1 MTDGIAQASGRG
13 VRWCIG
19 AQTKSS
25 HASVTSD
32 VSQMK
37 PVTDDVKRWKR
48 MGIGGLGVIGIG
60 GIALGVTFTDAIG
73 RIGMVI
79 IGKS

>member
-1 MTDGIAQASGRG
+1 
-13 VRWCIG
+13 
-19 AQTKSS
+19 
-25 HASVTSD
+25 
-32 VSQMK
+32 
-37 PVTDDVKRWKR
+37 
-48 MGIGGLGVIGIG
+48 MGIGALGVIGIG

>member
-13 VRWCIG
+13 NAVVYRRTDEI
-19 AQTKSS
+19 
-25 HASVTSD
+25 
-32 VSQMK
+32 VSRVGHLGRLPDEARHRRRK
-37 PVTDDVKRWKR
+37 AVER
-48 MGIGGLGVIGIG
+48 MGIGALGVIGIG